1 MPEAVAAREAARRS
15 RNGVRR
21 AATHAARAPRRWRAR
36 SLASAVLA
44 GACATG

>member
-36 SLASAVLA
+36 ALAS
-44 GACATG
+44 